1 MRTLLIVALMAAAAP
16 AFADSLLDLRA
27 TFPEVKPYSGEMSPA
42 VTKAFAFPGQG
53 RFRITVTY
61 SPWSRLTNEMF
72 KWRSTTP
79 IDGRDFGAWVEFV
92 PGATPVSS
100 RGDPEPRVDGAGLVI
115 VYEITV
121 RQVQPDMQAAIMPPV
136 VRFGDGSFHQLPTS
150 ASVVVES
157 LDDAMGNAASPDAGG
172 IWTVEEPDF
181 EGGTW
186 YGTWT
191 RRGNSN
197 VYDAYW
203 RHTSGREHRGTV
215 EFRGIEG
222 QRVTFF
228 RPDVNG
234 SYYGQIGADGHSI
247 QGGTT
252 SWYPSGWT
260 WSGSR
265 GAR

>member
-1 MRTLLIVALMAAAAP
+1 MRTLLMLALMAAAAP

-27 TFPEVKPYSGEMSPA
+27 TFPEVKPYSGQMSPA

-79 IDGRDFGAWVEFV
+79 IDGRDYGAWVEFV

-100 RGDPEPRVDGAGLVI
+100 RGDPDPRVDGAGLVV

-121 RQVQPDMQAAIMPPV
+121 RQAQPDMEAAIIPPV
-136 VRFGDGSFHQLPTS
+136 VRFGDGSLHQLPTS
-150 ASVVVES
+150 ASVIVES
-157 LDDAMGNAASPDAGG
+157 LDNAASADAGR
-172 IWTVEEPDF
+172 IWTVDEPDVD
-181 EGGTW
+181 GGTW
-186 YGTWT
+186 HGTWT
-191 RRGNSN
+191 RRDNSN

-203 RHTSGREHRGTV
+203 RHTSGREYRATV

-222 QRVTFF
+222 QRITFF

-234 SYYGQIGADGHSI
+234 SYYGQLGADGRSI
-247 QGGTT
+247 QGGTA
-252 SWYPSGWT
+252 SWYPNGFT

-265 GAR
+265 ADE